1 LLGDDCV
8 PVKKGD
14 TVFVH
19 YSGKLEDGMEFDS
32 SEGRDP
38 LAFEVGSGQVVLGF
52 DEAVIGMEEGEKKDV
67 TISPENGYG
76 EYKQEL
82 MKDFSRSMLGTNQV
96 TEGQTVQLQ
105 TPDDQVVSAT
115 VYKLS
120 DDVVTFDFNHPLAGK
135 TLCFEIELVGI
146 K

>member
-1 LLGDDCV
+1 M

>member
-1 LLGDDCV
+1 V